1 MAPDELGFSVRELMD
16 LYTFKNEPLDPR
28 RVEELR
34 GELAGRT
41 DGAATARGVGFR
53 EGACRRGSD
62 FR

>member
-41 DGAATARGVGFR
+41 DGAGQ
-53 EGACRRGSD
+53 EG
-62 FR
+62 

>member
-1 MAPDELGFSVRELMD
+1 MGERRLELRKVALAGAPDELGFSVRELMD

-41 DGAATARGVGFR
+41 DGAGQ
-53 EGACRRGSD
+53 EG
-62 FR
+62 